1 MIAAPIIFIR
11 ITDTVPIE
19 EDLKFTDETISD
31 VAPKAMLEEQA
42 SARRRVKCKLGTD
55 EGNATKEWRTSG

>member
-31 VAPKAMLEEQA
+31 VAPKAMLEEA
-42 SARRRVKCKLGTD
+42 GISEKKSEV
-55 EGNATKEWRTSG
+55 